1 VGQEGRYGDACSRI
15 AGVLIPSGNNRFV
28 FARVVFLWQWKFTL
42 MFLLGGLGVT
52 ASVELL
58 GLDFLELPTLPLA
71 VVGAALGIFVSFRTN
86 QAYDRWWEGRK
97 LWGRMINE
105 SRHWA
110 SQSTKYVDDAEKSR
124 QLVHRHAAYVHAL
137 RTLLRKQ
144 DPFDDEEF
152 TARIEAVGDD
162 IETLRKETN
171 LTHALLDRQLGDLTE
186 LNRSGAL
193 DDFRL
198 QSMDGTLRELINI
211 QGGCERIKK
220 TPMPPLYGLLANRLV
235 QFYAVLFPLAVVGT
249 LGWWTIPVS
258 LLVCTAFSLIAEAGR
273 VLEDPFTMFL
283 NGLPLSSIS
292 RMIEV
297 NCRQRLGETDL
308 PPLINPTAG
317 GLLM

>member
-1 VGQEGRYGDACSRI
+1 
-15 AGVLIPSGNNRFV
+15 VLIPSSNNHFV
-28 FARVVFLWQWKFTL
+28 FARVVFLWQWKFTAFFVL
-42 MFLLGGLGVT
+42 ASLAVT
-52 ASVELL
+52 AAVEIWDLT
-58 GLDFLELPTLPLA
+58 FLELPTLPLA

-110 SQSTKYVDDAEKSR
+110 SQATNYVDTDDDKR
-124 QLVHRHAAYVHAL
+124 NLVHRHAAYVHAL
-137 RTLLRKQ
+137 RSLLRKQ
-144 DPFDDEEF
+144 DPFEDESF
-152 TARIEAVGDD
+152 QARIDVVGDD
-162 IETLRKETN
+162 VDQLRQESN
-171 LTHALLDRQLGDLTE
+171 LTHALLDRQFSQLVALNGAGGLNDL
-186 LNRSGAL
+186 RM
-193 DDFRL
+193 
-198 QSMDGTLRELINI
+198 QSMDKTLRELVNI

-235 QFYAVLFPLAVVGT
+235 EFYSVLFPLAVVDA
-249 LGWWTIPVS
+249 LGWWTIPVT

-297 NCRQRLGETDL
+297 NTRQRLGETDL
-308 PPLINPTAG
+308 PPMLTPSERG
-317 GLLM
+317 VLM

>member
-1 VGQEGRYGDACSRI
+1 M
-15 AGVLIPSGNNRFV
+15 LIPSSNNHFV
-28 FARVVFLWQWKFTL
+28 FARVVFLWQWKFTAFFVL
-42 MFLLGGLGVT
+42 ASLAVT
-52 ASVELL
+52 AAVEIWDLT
-58 GLDFLELPTLPLA
+58 FLELPTLPLA

-110 SQSTKYVDDAEKSR
+110 SQATNYVDTDDDKR
-124 QLVHRHAAYVHAL
+124 NLVHRHAAYVHAL
-137 RTLLRKQ
+137 RSLLRKQ
-144 DPFDDEEF
+144 DPFEDESF
-152 TARIEAVGDD
+152 QARIDVVGDD
-162 IETLRKETN
+162 VDQLRQESN
-171 LTHALLDRQLGDLTE
+171 LTHALLDRQFSQLVALNGAGGLNDL
-186 LNRSGAL
+186 RM
-193 DDFRL
+193 
-198 QSMDGTLRELINI
+198 QSMDKTLRELVNI

-235 QFYAVLFPLAVVGT
+235 EFYSVLFPLAVVDA
-249 LGWWTIPVS
+249 LGWWTIPVT

-297 NCRQRLGETDL
+297 NTRQRLGETDL
-308 PPLINPTAG
+308 PPMLTPSERG
-317 GLLM
+317 VLM